1 MPFWWVHALLTS
13 ARAVFGGQMKKSFS
27 LVAVVGLLL
36 AGCSPA
42 TNSNEGAREQDKSDR
57 GNLVEKVGET
67 EVISADNGDQVV
79 AFTISSISVDVP
91 CTAEFAVPAE
101 NGHFLTLEMTVET
114 SAKLADEINPFF
126 LLGDGAWKAIA
137 PDGTT
142 SNAQLATG
150 AALSCFDEAE
160 VLPSMIGPGE
170 KATGKVVLDVEDN
183 KGILILDYTPSGVGE
198 GREWSYPQAP

>member
-1 MPFWWVHALLTS
+1 MW
-13 ARAVFGGQMKKSFS
+13 KSFL
-27 LVAVVGLLL
+27 LVGIAGIML

-42 TNSNEGAREQDKSDR
+42 SSSSEGAREPDTSDR
-57 GNLVEKVGET
+57 GNLVEKVGEK
-67 EVISADNGDQVV
+67 EVIAADDGDQVV
-79 AFTISSISVDVP
+79 AFTISSIAVDAP
-91 CTAEFAVPAE
+91 CTADFAVPAQ
-101 NGHFLTLEMTVET
+101 NGHFVTLEMSVET
-114 SAKLADEINPFF
+114 SAKLAEEINPFF

-150 AALSCFDEAE
+150 AALSCFDKAE

-170 KATGKVVLDVEDN
+170 KVTGKVVLDVEDTQ
-183 KGILILDYTPSGVGE
+183 GILVLDYTPSGVGN